1 MVDDELLPKNHP
13 LQLYLEELNL
23 VDEVRLESAPELKVS
38 SRKNSFSLR
47 FQLPV
52 TRLSSA
58 IHSWAFDFAERFRQR
73 ILKSAT
79 DFIDGEDYVAMR
91 HVYNASDRPHRFT
104 SPLIL
109 VSLGLILPVSIIAA
123 SSSMLVSVVGYMFLF
138 SGLFILL
145 CALCLQIIHCLLR
158 SCSNHLKLV
167 HVPLK
172 LCLIFLQEFDH
183 HASFGTSHLPLLLN
197 ETVWSFPTLQKH
209 LGLCLQFY
217 NKVLI
222 QLSSQLNGLKSLSSM
237 TFSTTDVIW
246 TTNALSYGLTS
257 SELEPLKDRVYSNQL
272 TFILRELKMLR
283 EVALLLESD
292 FTSKV
297 MGLICSTPVQSI
309 VNWIRLIFL
318 LWHFLRNV
326 DSIREPLSRLDRL
339 REYVQNGGS
348 DSDGGEFP
356 TAPAE
361 NVENHRSPLQKP
373 ATRLTRTIL
382 MRLLYAI
389 KSTRHLEK
397 LTELRDET
405 SDSPDEWIPI
415 FDYLRCQLEGC
426 TATLE
431 ELQRLLLPGMI
442 KDDSGCDGGIGQ
454 QKSFTFQNLN
464 QTTTQTTLLARDI
477 DPEDDVLEDVAVG
490 QDSSDEDKLK
500 SDDQE
505 ADVNSIV
512 PLHSSVLKELRTA
525 LTYRRLTMKERE
537 QKALQKRART
547 DRLSPAGHPVPAVTD
562 IPSDHE
568 ALESPLVNSHEGS
581 PDTRFNLV
589 PNDAQNPPSITS
601 RNGDIHLESFFSR
614 PSFIN
619 NTLPSVPVQN
629 GLLRRCSWE
638 ARSAVTKRTDLFRRS
653 ITRLSPVIDRI
664 ASKTDPQA
672 SVLPPRTTGITRIPL
687 PGLVSLPL
695 SGPLVP
701 GANPLLRSF
710 RPDSSFASAL
720 LAQRRKVGYAEE
732 ESFIAIGTGEEKL
745 PEPPILKDE
754 CAISNDSPS
763 IFQEQL

>member
-1 MVDDELLPKNHP
+1 M
-13 LQLYLEELNL
+13 
-23 VDEVRLESAPELKVS
+23 
-38 SRKNSFSLR
+38 
-47 FQLPV
+47 
-52 TRLSSA
+52 
-58 IHSWAFDFAERFRQR
+58 
-73 ILKSAT
+73 
-79 DFIDGEDYVAMR
+79 
-91 HVYNASDRPHRFT
+91 
-104 SPLIL
+104 
-109 VSLGLILPVSIIAA
+109 
-123 SSSMLVSVVGYMFLF
+123 
-138 SGLFILL
+138 
-145 CALCLQIIHCLLR
+145 
-158 SCSNHLKLV
+158 
-167 HVPLK
+167 
-172 LCLIFLQEFDH
+172 
-183 HASFGTSHLPLLLN
+183 
-197 ETVWSFPTLQKH
+197 
-209 LGLCLQFY
+209 
-217 NKVLI
+217 LI

-237 TFSTTDVIW
+237 TVSTTDVIW

-257 SELEPLKDRVYSNQL
+257 SELEPLKERVYSNQL

-348 DSDGGEFP
+348 DSDGGESP

-361 NVENHRSPLQKP
+361 NVESHRSPLQKS

-397 LTELRDET
+397 LAEQRDET

-431 ELQRLLLPGMI
+431 ELQRLLLPGMT
-442 KDDSGCDGGIGQ
+442 KEDPGCDGGIGQ
-454 QKSFTFQNLN
+454 QETFTFQSLN

-505 ADVNSIV
+505 ADVNTIV
-512 PLHSSVLKELRTA
+512 PLHSSVLKELRNA

-547 DRLSPAGHPVPAVTD
+547 DRLSPAGHPVPTVTD

-581 PDTRFNLV
+581 PDTGSNLV
-589 PNDAQNPPSITS
+589 PNDAQNPPPITS
-601 RNGDIHLESFFSR
+601 QNGDIHLESFFSR

-619 NTLPSVPVQN
+619 NTVPSVPAQN

-653 ITRLSPVIDRI
+653 NTRLSPVIDRI
-664 ASKTDPQA
+664 ASKNGPQV
-672 SVLPPRTTGITRIPL
+672 SVIPPRITGITRIPL
-687 PGLVSLPL
+687 PGLVSLPS
-695 SGPLVP
+695 SGPRVP

-720 LAQRRKVGYAEE
+720 LAQRRKVGYTEE
-732 ESFIAIGTGEEKL
+732 ESFIAIGTGEEEL

-754 CAISNDSPS
+754 CAMSNDSPS
-763 IFQEQL
+763 